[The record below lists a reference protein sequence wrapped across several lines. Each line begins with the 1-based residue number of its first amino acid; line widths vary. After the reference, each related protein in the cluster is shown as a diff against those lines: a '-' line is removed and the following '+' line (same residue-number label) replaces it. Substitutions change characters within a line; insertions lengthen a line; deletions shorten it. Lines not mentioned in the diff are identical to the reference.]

1 MLLLKSNKI
10 VFVMAKVM
18 ALRMMKAEQNPVKKP
33 FIIETDKK
41 NVHYAVSH
49 KNLSSESS
57 DTMFLKGEKKK
68 KICNLSSDQNCT
80 QRASFTFIR
89 MNFSTCKEA
98 WGCSL

>member
-10 VFVMAKVM
+10 LFVMAKVM
-18 ALRMMKAEQNPVKKP
+18 ALKMMKGEQNQVKKP

-57 DTMFLKGEKKK
+57 DNVSHRKNKK
-68 KICNLSSDQNCT
+68 
-80 QRASFTFIR
+80 
-89 MNFSTCKEA
+89 
-98 WGCSL
+98 